1 VSDEQRE
8 RAFVGEARKG
18 EEGTRASEQQRSW
31 RREEGRGRGEDRRE
45 RRERKRQM
53 LILTD
58 GSMTVGREE
67 GVAKTIEEG
76 EVEENAYQRPMVSR
90 KRGKGSE
97 TLTLF
102 PWNDAV

>member
-1 VSDEQRE
+1 LSAKLERE
-8 RAFVGEARKG
+8 RRERGRVSKRTREGEKREG
-18 EEGTRASEQQRSW
+18 EGEKTEE
-31 RREEGRGRGEDRRE
+31 REEGRGRGEDRRE

-102 PWNDAV
+102 P

>member
-1 VSDEQRE
+1 
-8 RAFVGEARKG
+8 
-18 EEGTRASEQQRSW
+18 
-31 RREEGRGRGEDRRE
+31 
-45 RRERKRQM
+45 M

-102 PWNDAV
+102 P